1 MTSIPQHDVIKAAPA
16 ALARAAG
23 SPYLKGMLDTAH
35 EGAIQESAVPTRLP
49 LGGVAFGV
57 IAGSAV
63 LVAAILLGASVL
75 WLHYGT
81 AVFFEMITS
90 GIAACF

>member
-1 MTSIPQHDVIKAAPA
+1 VIKAASA
-16 ALARAAG
+16 ALARRAG
-23 SPYLKGMLDTAH
+23 WPYLGVMLDTAH
-35 EGAIQESAVPTRLP
+35 QGSIPERAVPMRRP
-49 LGGVAFGV
+49 LGGVAFGI

-75 WLHYGT
+75 WIHYGT

>member
-1 MTSIPQHDVIKAAPA
+1 VIGAAPA

-23 SPYLKGMLDTAH
+23 WPYLGGMLDTAH
-35 EGAIQESAVPTRLP
+35 QGSIEASTVPERRP
-49 LGGVAFGV
+49 LGGAALGI
-57 IAGSAV
+57 IAGSSV
-63 LVAAILLGASVL
+63 LVAAILLGAAVL
-75 WLHYGT
+75 WIHYGT

>member
-1 MTSIPQHDVIKAAPA
+1 
-16 ALARAAG
+16 
-23 SPYLKGMLDTAH
+23 MLDTAH
-35 EGAIQESAVPTRLP
+35 QGSIQERAVATRRP
-49 LGGVAFGV
+49 LGGVAFGI

-63 LVAAILLGASVL
+63 LFAAILLGASAL
-75 WLHYGT
+75 WIHYGT

>member
-1 MTSIPQHDVIKAAPA
+1 VIRVAPA

-23 SPYLKGMLDTAH
+23 WPYLKGMLDTAQQ
-35 EGAIQESAVPTRLP
+35 GSIQKSTVPTRRP
-49 LGGVAFGV
+49 LGGVAFGI

-75 WLHYGT
+75 WMHYGT

-90 GIAACF
+90 GISACF

>member
-1 MTSIPQHDVIKAAPA
+1 MIEGAPA
-16 ALARAAG
+16 ALAPWAG
-23 SPYLKGMLDTAH
+23 RPYLDVMLDTAH
-35 EGAIQESAVPTRLP
+35 QGSIQESAVPMRRP
-49 LGGVAFGV
+49 LGGAAVGI

-75 WLHYGT
+75 WIHYGT

>member
-1 MTSIPQHDVIKAAPA
+1 VIGAAPA

-23 SPYLKGMLDTAH
+23 WPYLEAMLDTAH
-35 EGAIQESAVPTRLP
+35 QGSIQESAVATRRP
-49 LGGVAFGV
+49 LGGVAFGI

-63 LVAAILLGASVL
+63 LVAAILLGAAVL
-75 WLHYGT
+75 WIHYGT

-90 GIAACF
+90 GISACF

>member
-1 MTSIPQHDVIKAAPA
+1 MIKAAPA
-16 ALARAAG
+16 ALARRAG
-23 SPYLKGMLDTAH
+23 WRYLGEMLNTARQ
-35 EGAIQESAVPTRLP
+35 GSIQESAVPMRRP
-49 LGGVAFGV
+49 LGGVAFGI

-75 WLHYGT
+75 WIHYGT
-81 AVFFEMITS
+81 AVFFEMVAS

>member
-1 MTSIPQHDVIKAAPA
+1 MTLMKAARE
-16 ALARAAG
+16 ALARRPG
-23 SPYLKGMLDTAH
+23 WPYLEGMLDTAH
-35 EGAIQESAVPTRLP
+35 QGSIQTSAVPMRRP
-49 LGGVAFGV
+49 LGGVAFGI

-63 LVAAILLGASVL
+63 LVAAMVLGAAVL
-75 WLHYGT
+75 WIHYGT

>member
-1 MTSIPQHDVIKAAPA
+1 VIGAAPA
-16 ALARAAG
+16 VLARAAG
-23 SPYLKGMLDTAH
+23 WPYLEGMLDTARQVS
-35 EGAIQESAVPTRLP
+35 IQESAVPTRRP
-49 LGGVAFGV
+49 LGGVAFGI

-63 LVAAILLGASVL
+63 LVAASLLGASAL
-75 WLHYGT
+75 WIHYGT

>member
-1 MTSIPQHDVIKAAPA
+1 V
-16 ALARAAG
+16 LARAG
-23 SPYLKGMLDTAH
+23 GWPYLEGMLDTAH
-35 EGAIQESAVPTRLP
+35 QRSIQESAAPTPRS
-49 LGGVAFGV
+49 LGGVAFGI
-57 IAGSAV
+57 IAGSTV

-75 WLHYGT
+75 WIHYGT

>member
-1 MTSIPQHDVIKAAPA
+1 VISAAPA
-16 ALARAAG
+16 ALARPAG
-23 SPYLKGMLDTAH
+23 WPYLVGMLDTAH
-35 EGAIQESAVPTRLP
+35 QGSIQTSAEPGRRP
-49 LGGVAFGV
+49 LGGVAFGI

-63 LVAAILLGASVL
+63 LVAATLLGASVL
-75 WLHYGT
+75 WIHYGT